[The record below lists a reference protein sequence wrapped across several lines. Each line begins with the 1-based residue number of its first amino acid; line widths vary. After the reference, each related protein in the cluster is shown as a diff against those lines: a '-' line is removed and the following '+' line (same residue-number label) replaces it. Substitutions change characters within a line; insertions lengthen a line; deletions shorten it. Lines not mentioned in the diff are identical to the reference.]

1 MEQIAQMIHIYR
13 GAYVTIAAVAAAS
26 SHSGLF
32 VKNVRRSNLFDVEVY
47 GRLRVRCARGRE
59 GTIIVGHALNM
70 DQKFCVH
77 SPLLKRGWV
86 FQEGILSSRILC
98 VGFGTMRWFCPTAR
112 LCDGGA
118 FGSDATQMTGVDPG
132 LRSFAPLSRPIRD
145 AQGYRTRQAHPG
157 QWEILIKS
165 YRERQLSYPADALV
179 AVSAV
184 AELYGNSGRY
194 GRYLAGLWEKDLLV
208 QLGWWAVPPRRRRQL
223 WKSSDDPRQ
232 HLPKCSAPSWSWASV
247 DDPVSWELRNCAK
260 TTPCQLLDLHVE
272 LKSDKVPFGDVTI
285 GHIRIR
291 GRVKTA
297 RWYVGETQGA
307 TWPIRDRSPVVV
319 EDALSGK
326 RVSCKHISAVPDVI
340 PRTALPEEG
349 REIFC
354 LELFPFQRVHL
365 EGEPGPEPRS
375 KILPRCMQETRNY
388 FCGALILVQD
398 PSTGYFRRVVYFGRY
413 QGIFLG
419 FSWPENEQWWH
430 EGWEWRD
437 ITIV

>member
-1 MEQIAQMIHIYR
+1 MLRYISYGLLNIPEDPVADFTLPRSWLDRCDTSHRKCTLWKEPFSPKRLLYMGSCERDRVRLVCPEPGEPVRYIALSYCWGADQTSKLTKENIERYTSKFKVETLSKTIRDAVFLTQKLEVEYLWVDALCIVQDDKEEMMEQIAQMIHIYR

-165 YRERQLSYPADALV
+165 YRERQLSYPADAL
-179 AVSAV
+179 
-184 AELYGNSGRY
+184 LR
-194 GRYLAGLWEKDLLV
+194 
-208 QLGWWAVPPRRRRQL
+208 LGHGHRL
-223 WKSSDDPRQ
+223 
-232 HLPKCSAPSWSWASV
+232 
-247 DDPVSWELRNCAK
+247 
-260 TTPCQLLDLHVE
+260 
-272 LKSDKVPFGDVTI
+272 TI
-285 GHIRIR
+285 
-291 GRVKTA
+291 
-297 RWYVGETQGA
+297 Q
-307 TWPIRDRSPVVV
+307 
-319 EDALSGK
+319 
-326 RVSCKHISAVPDVI
+326 
-340 PRTALPEEG
+340 
-349 REIFC
+349 
-354 LELFPFQRVHL
+354 
-365 EGEPGPEPRS
+365 
-375 KILPRCMQETRNY
+375 
-388 FCGALILVQD
+388 
-398 PSTGYFRRVVYFGRY
+398 
-413 QGIFLG
+413 
-419 FSWPENEQWWH
+419 
-430 EGWEWRD
+430 
-437 ITIV
+437 